1 MIRPCDT
8 RDFDTILAVIN
19 DAAEAYRA
27 VIPED
32 RFHDPYMDADALGRD
47 IDAGVR
53 FWGAEDGGALIGV
66 MGLQAVGDVTLIR
79 HAYVLTARRR
89 RGVGGR
95 LLAHLRANHDRPFLI
110 GTWAATGWA
119 IDFYR
124 KHGFE
129 RVPDAQVAPLLRRY
143 WSIPERQIETSVVL
157 ADDAWRVAGS
167 DRKGETP

>member
-53 FWGAEDGGALIGV
+53 FWGAEDGGALIGITV
-66 MGLQAVGDVTLIR
+66 AV
-79 HAYVLTARRR
+79 
-89 RGVGGR
+89 
-95 LLAHLRANHDRPFLI
+95 LLKSL
-110 GTWAATGWA
+110 
-119 IDFYR
+119 
-124 KHGFE
+124 
-129 RVPDAQVAPLLRRY
+129 AQH
-143 WSIPERQIETSVVL
+143 QIVEF
-157 ADDAWRVAGS
+157 RI
-167 DRKGETP
+167 